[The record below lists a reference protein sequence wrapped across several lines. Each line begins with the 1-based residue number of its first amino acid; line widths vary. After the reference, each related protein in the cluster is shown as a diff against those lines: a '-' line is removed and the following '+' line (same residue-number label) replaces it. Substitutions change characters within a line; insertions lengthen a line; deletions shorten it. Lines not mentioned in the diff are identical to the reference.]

1 MPSWLI
7 SCGDFPVRTVPSN
20 TTAPLVGG
28 MRPMMTL
35 SSVDLPAPFGPMM
48 AWVFPSSIWRS
59 ISERARRPP
68 KFFCTSAAWSTMLGV
83 ACDMVLLRRLS
94 GEGFF
99 GRSAAPPV
107 HPVEQSVP
115 AFDDSARQED
125 DDQHEHQAKRQMPAF
140 ANKLRQ
146 HGDKE
151 ALHSVRKEREEV
163 IEHVDVY
170 GRENILEI
178 LDQPGADNRAEQSA
192 RAAQN

>member
-35 SSVDLPAPFGPMM
+35 RSVDLPAPFGPMM

-83 ACDMVLLRRLS
+83 ACSMMLLRRL
-94 GEGFF
+94 GFEGFSRCS
-99 GRSAAPPV
+99 GTPPRQAV
-107 HPVEQSVP
+107 HQAVP
-115 AFDDSARQED
+115 ALDNAARQED
-125 DDQHEHQAKRQMPAF
+125 DDQHEQEAQRQMPALADEF
-140 ANKLRQ
+140 RQ
-146 HGDKE
+146 DGYGK
-151 ALHSVRKEREEV
+151 ALNPIRKEREEV
-163 IEHVDVY
+163 V
-170 GRENILEI
+170 
-178 LDQPGADNRAEQSA
+178 
-192 RAAQN
+192 